1 MQRRKRN
8 LVPFILTIV
17 AVIGLLAT
25 TVFADGEVE
34 PTTFGIIAA
43 LPPVLAIALALI
55 TKEVYTSL
63 FLGCFV
69 GGLIY
74 VNFNPILAVTQT
86 FDTLVERVSGN
97 VDLVAFLVMLGIIVV
112 LMNRSGGSA
121 AYGKWAREHIKTK
134 RGALLATMVL
144 GIVLGVD
151 DYFNNLTT
159 GNVMRP
165 VTDGHQVSRAKLAYY
180 IDSTAAP
187 VCMCMPISSWA
198 AAVSS
203 TASEIGVDGLQ
214 LFVSAIPWNYYA
226 LLTVF
231 TLIVLAVFDE
241 DFGPMKVHEDN
252 AKLGDLYTTPER
264 PFEGANDE
272 SKISSKG
279 KVIDLVLPVIVLI
292 ACCISGLLWVG
303 GFFDAESANHL
314 NVMTAFADTT
324 AAPGL
329 MYGSFIAL
337 LFCFIWFL
345 ARRIMTFTQ
354 WTDCI
359 VEGFKIM
366 LPAILILCFAWTI
379 SGVTNGL
386 LGLNVFVENTMKG
399 AAAGLNVVLPA
410 IVFLVAVLL
419 AFATGTSWGTF
430 GILIPIVVSVFGAG
444 DPLMIVGIGAC
455 LAGAVCGDHCSPISD
470 TTILASTGAQCYHLN
485 HVKTQL
491 PYAMTVAAV
500 SFVNYLL
507 AGVIHNVVI
516 NLIIAFVMMFGVL
529 MILRATI
536 GKGSKAT
543 IAANAAKAAK

>member
-1 MQRRKRN
+1 MQRTKRN
-8 LVPFILTIV
+8 LVPFILAIIALV
-17 AVIGLLAT
+17 GLLMT
-25 TVFADGEVE
+25 TAFAEGEAEEV
-34 PTTFGIIAA
+34 TFGIIAA
-43 LPPVLAIALALI
+43 LPPVLAIGLALI

-74 VNFNPILAVTQT
+74 VGGNPILGVTQT
-86 FDTLVERVSGN
+86 FDTLVESVSGN
-97 VDLVAFLVMLGIIVV
+97 VDLLAFLVMLGVIVV
-112 LMNRSGGSA
+112 LMNRSGGSK
-121 AYGKWAREHIKTK
+121 AYGDWAKAHIKTK
-134 RGALLATMVL
+134 RGALLATMAL

-165 VTDGHQVSRAKLAYY
+165 VTDSHQISRAKLAYY
-180 IDSTAAP
+180 IDATAAP

-203 TASEIGVDGLQ
+203 TAETIGVDGLQ
-214 LFVSAIPWNYYA
+214 LFISAIPWNYYA

-231 TLIVLAVFDE
+231 TLFILAVFDE

-252 AKLGDLYTTPER
+252 AKKGDLYTTPER

-272 SKISSKG
+272 SKNSTKG

-292 ACCISGLLWVG
+292 VSCVSGLLWVG
-303 GFFDAESANHL
+303 GFFDSTSGTYM

-337 LFCFIWFL
+337 LFCFIWYMV
-345 ARRIMTFTQ
+345 RRVMTFTQ
-354 WTDCI
+354 FTDCI
-359 VEGFKIM
+359 AEGFKVM
-366 LPAILILCFAWTI
+366 VPAILILCFAWTI

-386 LGLNVFVENTMKG
+386 LGLKYFVRDVMQGG
-399 AAAGLNVVLPA
+399 AANLATFLPA
-410 IVFLVAVLL
+410 IIFLVAVAL

-430 GILIPIVVSVFGAG
+430 GILIPIVVNVFEVGS
-444 DPLMIVGIGAC
+444 PLMIVGIGAC

-491 PYAMTVAAV
+491 PYAMTVAGV
-500 SFVNYLL
+500 SFVNYII
-507 AGVIHNVVI
+507 AGFIHNVI
-516 NLIIAFVMMFGVL
+516 IDLIIAFASMFGVL
-529 MILRATI
+529 MFLRATQ
-536 GKGSKAT
+536 GK
-543 IAANAAKAAK
+543 AAVAAKSAK

>member
-1 MQRRKRN
+1 MQKRKSK
-8 LVPFILTIV
+8 ILPLLLIV
-17 AVIGLLAT
+17 MAVACLMMT
-25 TVFADGEVE
+25 TAFAEGEGEVASQFFG
-34 PTTFGIIAA
+34 TWLGII
-43 LPPVLAIALALI
+43 PPALAIGLALI

-74 VNFNPILAVTQT
+74 VNFNPLLGMMQT

-112 LMNRSGGSA
+112 LMNRSGGSK
-121 AYGKWAREHIKTK
+121 AYGEWAIKK
-134 RGALLATMVL
+134 IKGRRGALLATMVL

-159 GNVMRP
+159 GSVMRP
-165 VTDGHQVSRAKLAYY
+165 VTDSHNVSRAKLAYY
-180 IDSTAAP
+180 IDATAAP

-203 TASEIGVDGLQ
+203 TAQEIGVDGLQ

-231 TLIVLAVFDE
+231 TLFILALFDL

-252 AKLGDLYTTPER
+252 AKKGDLYTTPER
-264 PFEGANDE
+264 PFEGSDDA
-272 SKISSKG
+272 SKISGKG

-292 ACCISGLLWVG
+292 ISCVSGLLWVG
-303 GFFDAESANHL
+303 GFFDASSECYMNI
-314 NVMTAFADTT
+314 MDAFANTT

-345 ARRIMTFTQ
+345 ARRIMTFTE

-359 VEGFKIM
+359 AEGFKIM
-366 LPAILILCFAWTI
+366 VPAILILCFAWTI

-386 LGLNVFVENTMKG
+386 LGLNVFVENAMKG
-399 AAAGLNVVLPA
+399 AAGGLDIFLPA
-410 IVFLVAVLL
+410 IIFLVAVLL

-430 GILIPIVVSVFGAG
+430 GILIPIVVSVFGG
-444 DPLMIVGIGAC
+444 IDNPLMIIGIGAC

-500 SFVNYLL
+500 SFVNYIL
-507 AGVIHNVVI
+507 AGFIHNVFI
-516 NLIIAFVMMFGVL
+516 NLIIAFVMMFVVL
-529 MILRATI
+529 LILKNI
-536 GKGSKAT
+536 HHGKKA
-543 IAANAAKAAK
+543 N